1 MSLPKAILLDLDN
14 TILALSDSADPCW
27 RRVCEKH
34 ASRID
39 GLTPERLF
47 DAIKESRAWFWEDP
61 QRHHRGRMNLGAAR
75 REIVAA
81 AFARLNI
88 EAPDLANEIAD
99 AYSVEREEALQ
110 PFPGAV
116 EALHCLRDQGV
127 QLALITNGNAE
138 TQRRKIDRFELGP
151 LFDCIII
158 EGEFGVGKPDGRVYL
173 HALTQL
179 NVKPEETWMIGDDLE
194 WDVAAPQ
201 RLGICGVWLDF
212 AGSGLPENSP
222 VHPDRIIGSLSELL
236 NET

>member
-27 RRVCEKH
+27 RRVCEEY

-47 DAIKESRAWFWEDP
+47 DAIKESRVWFWEDP
-61 QRHHRGRMNLGAAR
+61 QRHRRGRMNLDAAR

-88 EAPDLANEIAD
+88 EAPALANKMAD
-99 AYSVEREEALQ
+99 SYAVEREEALQ

-116 EALHCLRDQGV
+116 EALHHLRDQGV
-127 QLALITNGNAE
+127 RLALITNGNAKA
-138 TQRRKIDRFELGP
+138 QRRKIDRFELGP

-158 EGEFGVGKPDGRVYL
+158 EGEFGVGKPDESVYL

-179 NVKPEETWMIGDDLE
+179 NVEPEETWMIGDDLE

-201 RLGICGVWLDF
+201 RLGIYGVWLDF
-212 AGSGLPENSP
+212 TGSGLPENSP

-236 NET
+236 NGT

>member
-14 TILALSDSADPCW
+14 TILALSDSADLCW

-47 DAIKESRAWFWEDP
+47 DAIEESRAWFWEDP
-61 QRHHRGRMNLGAAR
+61 KRHHRGRMNLGAAR

-88 EAPDLANEIAD
+88 EAPALANEMAD
-99 AYSVEREEALQ
+99 SYSVEREEALQ

-116 EALHCLRDQGV
+116 ETLHYLRDQGV
-127 QLALITNGNAE
+127 RLALITNGNAE
-138 TQRRKIDRFELGP
+138 AQRRKIDRFELGP
-151 LFDCIII
+151 LFDCVII
-158 EGEFGVGKPDGRVYL
+158 EGEFGVGKPDERVYL

-179 NVKPEETWMIGDDLE
+179 NVKPEETWMVGDDLE

-201 RLGICGVWLDF
+201 RLGIYGVWLDF

-222 VHPDRIIGSLSELL
+222 VHPDGIIGSLSGLL
-236 NET
+236 DGT